1 MTPRKLSPFSPLLQ
15 PSNNHFENFTSR
27 PNCNIESSP
36 TSPSV
41 DSVQVIKSLNFPS
54 YNFLVNMA
62 MQRPAFWRIP
72 ENKPDPD
79 DDVYYAQDGSPASGE
94 LRRGDIIKK
103 ISEYDARDLRHEDAQ
118 NLFKNA
124 SNSISL
130 VVQRDASGGVA
141 KPSPAAPVPQVQVK
155 APVAGG
161 VPTPFAAAAAPLPTS
176 NTPKS
181 FVNSPA
187 TLPPSRLLGSPNPM
201 SKLQSS
207 LMQNRAPSPVVFPPP
222 LPTAQDFNFQPT
234 GGKPHVQFRPV
245 EASAFDEDEELS
257 NITNQP
263 YRTTPLV
270 LPGAKVKKD
279 AAPTSSYLR
288 HHPNPMFRAPP
299 SHYDPTAEVLMKQ
312 KVADTVLQRVAGEE
326 AAASKQVMHKQFNS
340 PIGLYSDQNIAETIQ
355 QQTGIT
361 PLRKTL
367 SYDPAKSE
375 TFKALQ
381 EAELGDNIQEVTVP
395 VQTRVFS
402 PSAQLKRAPGTQTY
416 VHKTAP
422 GPVHNTNSVGQTEE
436 FIHQSGSFRR
446 LMNQVLGESDF

>member
-1 MTPRKLSPFSPLLQ
+1 MAGLREGGNEPPG
-15 PSNNHFENFTSR
+15 
-27 PNCNIESSP
+27 
-36 TSPSV
+36 
-41 DSVQVIKSLNFPS
+41 SL
-54 YNFLVNMA
+54 
-62 MQRPAFWRIP
+62 
-72 ENKPDPD
+72 K
-79 DDVYYAQDGSPASGE
+79 
-94 LRRGDIIKK
+94 
-103 ISEYDARDLRHEDAQ
+103 
-118 NLFKNA
+118 A
-124 SNSISL
+124 SNSMNGRI
-130 VVQRDASGGVA
+130 VQVQR
-141 KPSPAAPVPQVQVK
+141 
-155 APVAGG
+155 
-161 VPTPFAAAAAPLPTS
+161 
-176 NTPKS
+176 
-181 FVNSPA
+181 
-187 TLPPSRLLGSPNPM
+187 
-201 SKLQSS
+201 
-207 LMQNRAPSPVVFPPP
+207 
-222 LPTAQDFNFQPT
+222 
-234 GGKPHVQFRPV
+234 
-245 EASAFDEDEELS
+245 SAR
-257 NITNQP
+257 P

-402 PSAQLKRAPGTQTY
+402 PSAQLKHPAPKHTSTKLHLDPFTIRIQLAKLKNLFTK
-416 VHKTAP
+416 VEA
-422 GPVHNTNSVGQTEE
+422 
-436 FIHQSGSFRR
+436 SGA
-446 LMNQVLGESDF
+446 